1 MSNAEL
7 VGAAK
12 AAEIAGVHPKTIKRA
27 AAQGTLPCALKLD
40 GVTGPYL
47 FDPADVAEWAA
58 RRAGVAA

>member
-7 VGAAK
+7 VGAAR

-27 AAQGTLPCALKLD
+27 ALQGSLPTALKLE

-47 FDPADVAEWAA
+47 FDPADVSEWAA
-58 RRAGVAA
+58 RRAGVNA